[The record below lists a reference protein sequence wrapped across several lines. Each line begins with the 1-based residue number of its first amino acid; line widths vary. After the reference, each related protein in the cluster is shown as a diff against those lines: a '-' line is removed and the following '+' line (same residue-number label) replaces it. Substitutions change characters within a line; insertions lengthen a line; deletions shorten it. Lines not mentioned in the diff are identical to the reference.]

1 MSKMS
6 STNAGFPVQVIS
18 LCQHKASELAS
29 LSCTPHPYTDD
40 VINGF
45 VLFQLCV
52 RPLPVSSGMPCL
64 SVGDN
69 WLKLAN
75 EQLLFPLL
83 TCTQFSSYL
92 HHPTHPRHRL
102 HISVLACIADHLL
115 IYSLFRVIVIFIK
128 NIPNLQNTQL

>member
-6 STNAGFPVQVIS
+6 STAAGFPVQVIL

-29 LSCTPHPYTDD
+29 LSCTHHPYTDD

-52 RPLPVSSGMPCL
+52 RPLPVSSGLPCL

-75 EQLLFPLL
+75 EQLLFPLWL
-83 TCTQFSSYL
+83 ALSLVPICTIQHIHGIAFIYL
-92 HHPTHPRHRL
+92 CW
-102 HISVLACIADHLL
+102 LALQIL
-115 IYSLFRVIVIFIK
+115 IYSSTVYLGLLLF
-128 NIPNLQNTQL
+128 L